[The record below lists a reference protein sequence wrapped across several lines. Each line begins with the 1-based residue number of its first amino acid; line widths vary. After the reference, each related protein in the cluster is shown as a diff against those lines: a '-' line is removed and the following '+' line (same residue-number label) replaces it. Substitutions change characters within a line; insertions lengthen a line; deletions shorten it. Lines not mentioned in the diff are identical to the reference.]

1 MFFIGVAS
9 KGLRV
14 PVSGLESTH
23 AGVSISVDSKGV
35 AGGAFVSPDEAA
47 GADSLKRRE

>member
-14 PVSGLESTH
+14 YVSGLESTL
-23 AGVSISVDSKGV
+23 ASISISVDSK
-35 AGGAFVSPDEAA
+35 
-47 GADSLKRRE
+47 